1 LAAIVEGG
9 SSGGFS
15 EIHPVITSDR
25 RLVAAVCAALLLNMV
40 GFANIG
46 VVLPAVAV
54 DLGLNAAQ
62 AGLLGGVFFAAYAAG
77 VPLFVPLT
85 DRVSPLKVYVIG
97 SAFWVAGGLC
107 VSLAEGGLALPL
119 AGRIL
124 SGLGMAAT
132 YMPGLM
138 LLVTR
143 LPEQR
148 RSAAAS
154 TYTSCITLGTGFCFA
169 VTGLVALYFP
179 WRMAFAAAAA
189 TAALALPIVV
199 MAVRAT
205 PCRIEPPR
213 TAPPDVMPR
222 EPAVPGQAG
231 PALGFLMRPK
241 VLGLLAASA
250 GNAWEG
256 MALRTWWIAY
266 LVFCSQ
272 TPPDGSTLAKLAI
285 ATALAG
291 LVAMPVS
298 VAVARRAQ
306 GPRRVPILVAVCLAS
321 GLFSLIP
328 PLLAGLPVPLMIG
341 LTTVYLCLVFADAG
355 TLPAAILEETPP
367 PRRGA
372 ALAAAATASNAG
384 AFVGAATVG
393 VVLDIA
399 GGPTSQIA
407 WLFAFATMGAGSV
420 VGGLVLWAAAR
431 PATQAR

>member
-1 LAAIVEGG
+1 MMA
-9 SSGGFS
+9 
-15 EIHPVITSDR
+15 PDR

-46 VVLPAVAV
+46 VVLPAAAA

-85 DRVSPLKVYVIG
+85 DRVSPLKVYAIG

-107 VSLAEGGLALPL
+107 VALAEGGLALPL
-119 AGRIL
+119 AGRAL
-124 SGLGMAAT
+124 FGLGMAAT

-154 TYTSCITLGTGFCFA
+154 TYTSCIALGTGFCFA
-169 VTGLVALYFP
+169 ITGLVALYLP
-179 WRMAFAAAAA
+179 WRAAFAAAAA
-189 TAALALPIVV
+189 AAALALPIVM

-205 PCRIEPPR
+205 PRLIELPRI
-213 TAPPDVMPR
+213 APPEVVTR
-222 EPAVPGQAG
+222 EPVALGRAG
-231 PALGFLMRPK
+231 PALGFLIRPK
-241 VLGLLAASA
+241 LLGLLAASA

-266 LVFCSQ
+266 LIFCSQ

-298 VAVARRAQ
+298 VVVARRAQ
-306 GPRRVPILVAVCLAS
+306 GQRRVPILVAVCLAS
-321 GLFSLIP
+321 GLFSLLP
-328 PLLAGLPVPLMIG
+328 PLFAGLPVPLMIG

-367 PRRGA
+367 PRRGT

-384 AFVGAATVG
+384 AFVGAVTVG

-399 GGPTSQIA
+399 GGPASQIA